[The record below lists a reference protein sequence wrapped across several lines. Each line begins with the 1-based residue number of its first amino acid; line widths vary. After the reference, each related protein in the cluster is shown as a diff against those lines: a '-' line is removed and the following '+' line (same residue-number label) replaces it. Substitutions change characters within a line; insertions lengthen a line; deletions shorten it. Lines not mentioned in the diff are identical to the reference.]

1 MTATRPLPESLA
13 ELVRN
18 AGGALLVTGE
28 DGSIIFVNDAAERLF
43 GYQAEEL
50 LGEPVEMLMPEAQR
64 ERHTGLRQRYSG
76 KPHSRPLVSG
86 LELTGRRADGTR
98 FRAEISL
105 APFHTDDGVVVA
117 STIREVPENASSG
130 DFFRALL
137 ESAPDAL
144 IIADSAGRIAIVN
157 GRAEELFGY
166 KRKDILGKPV
176 EMLVPER
183 LRNLH
188 EAHRRGFQ
196 ESPSM
201 RMMGAGRNLAGRRR
215 DGSEFVAEI
224 SLSPVEAGGER
235 YVSTLIRDITERKR
249 LEDELVEA
257 RREAERANRANSAFL
272 AAASHD
278 LRQPVQALSLLNGA
292 LRRAV
297 KSPAALEMVDS
308 QQQSLRAMTN
318 LLNSLLDI
326 SRLDAGAIEPEI
338 DRFPLQRLFDRL
350 GAEFGRQA
358 KQKGLDFEASP
369 TAAIVESD
377 PNLLGEIIQNFVS
390 NALRYTD
397 SGGVVLSATAG
408 GQECRIEVVDSGS
421 GIEPEQLEKIFE
433 EFHQAPRDSG
443 RNEGFGLGLAIVRRL
458 ADLLGHAVRVE
469 STPGEGSL
477 FSVTV
482 PVVDAVRRAPGAGER
497 VRDDET
503 TTAGAGLIAIIEDDP
518 AVSRAL
524 ELLLSAEGFDVFV
537 ARSAKELRDQLD
549 IFATCPSL
557 IVSDYHVGD
566 AVTGPELIADVRRH
580 FSSSVPAFIIS
591 GDTSKIV
598 DEASGVEN
606 SRIFAKPVDA
616 DQLLDAL
623 RAAVR
628 SGRVADPV

>member
-13 ELVRN
+13 DLVRN
-18 AGGALLVTGE
+18 ADGALLVTGE
-28 DGSIIFVNDAAERLF
+28 DGRIIFVNDAAERLF
-43 GYQAEEL
+43 GYRAEQL
-50 LGEPVEMLMPEAQR
+50 LGEPVEILMPEAQR
-64 ERHTGLRQRYSG
+64 ERHTDLRQRYSG

-105 APFHTDDGVVVA
+105 APFHTDDGVIVA
-117 STIREVPENASSG
+117 STVREVPENASSG

-166 KRKDILGKPV
+166 KREDILGKPV
-176 EMLVPER
+176 EILVPER
-183 LRNLH
+183 LRSLH
-188 EAHRRGFQ
+188 EGHRKGFQ
-196 ESPSM
+196 ESPNV

-350 GAEFGRQA
+350 AAEFGRQA

-369 TAAIVESD
+369 TNAIVESD

-458 ADLLGHAVRVE
+458 ADLLGHAVSVE
-469 STPGEGSL
+469 STPGKGSL

-482 PVVDAVRRAPGAGER
+482 PVVDAVRRTPGTVER
-497 VRDDET
+497 ARDDET

-623 RAAVR
+623 RVAVR